1 MSETIKSYLYQNIT
15 ALNFHFFKMT
25 YILIFE
31 QIQATEIQMSACK
44 ILKQALKNRGKF
56 LSRCVFVELFAF
68 MNIQVVHE
76 NTNLVAL
83 FLRKYKLI

>member
-1 MSETIKSYLYQNIT
+1 
-15 ALNFHFFKMT
+15 MT

-83 FLRKYKLI
+83 FLRKYKLIYKMSTKNTILTYYLKYSK